1 LVRRG
6 LHAIVLTVSVP
17 DKGKFTA
24 DISEAVIE
32 EALRSLE
39 KPRSGG
45 AAEQTEPEPGSALAI
60 SPEESER
67 ELNELRSQIAL
78 SQEENRDAKARL
90 EATSEQLV
98 RMTADFEN
106 HRRRTKREAE
116 EVRQLGAETL
126 LVDFLPVID
135 NLDRALDHASTG
147 GDLEGLM
154 QGIAMTRKLF
164 EDVLSKHGV
173 RPVMAVGHPFDPH
186 YHEAI
191 QQVETAEVAPNQVI
205 SELVPG
211 YTLHYRLLRPA
222 LVTVSKRPTAE
233 TPTSPNF
240 GSEASS
246 QPAEDS
252 RESGER
258 EEE

>member
-1 LVRRG
+1 
-6 LHAIVLTVSVP
+6 VSVP

-32 EALRSLE
+32 EALRSVE

-45 AAEQTEPEPGSALAI
+45 AAEQTEPEPGAALANL
-60 SPEESER
+60 PEESEL
-67 ELNELRSQIAL
+67 ELNELRSQLAL
-78 SQEENRDAKARL
+78 SQDENREAKAKL
-90 EATSEQLV
+90 EATNEQLV

-135 NLDRALDHASTG
+135 NLDRALDHARSG
-147 GDLEGLM
+147 AELEGLKK
-154 QGIAMTRKLF
+154 GIAMTRKLF
-164 EDVLSKHGV
+164 EDVLAKHGV
-173 RPVMAVGHPFDPH
+173 RPVVAVGHPFDPH

-191 QQVETAEVAPNQVI
+191 QHLETEKVAPDHVI

-233 TPTSPNF
+233 DPTSPNF

-246 QPAEDS
+246 QPAEGS